1 MNYKNRNERKVYR
14 LFSGLHYPFRQKI
27 IQITSP
33 KNFRNVIH
41 NNFLSL
47 KACELQKDND
57 YSFDEILTE
66 TTEEKF

>member
-1 MNYKNRNERKVYR
+1 MKEKCIDYFLGFITHLGK
-14 LFSGLHYPFRQKI
+14 KI

-47 KACELQKDND
+47 KPCELQKDND

-66 TTEEKF
+66 TTEKF